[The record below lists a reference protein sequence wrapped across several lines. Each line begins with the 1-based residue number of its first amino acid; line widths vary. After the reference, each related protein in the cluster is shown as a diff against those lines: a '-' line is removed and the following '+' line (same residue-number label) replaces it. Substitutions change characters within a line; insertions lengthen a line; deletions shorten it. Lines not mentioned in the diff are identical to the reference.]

1 MESTSLPVHR
11 EIKHN
16 DKLYHYERTL
26 DEAGTMIVA
35 VYLDSS
41 ANHRMIVK
49 FEKSDKSRATFN
61 EEVIMQGLHRK

>member
-16 DKLYHYERTL
+16 EKVYHYERTI
-26 DEAGTMIVA
+26 DDAGATIVA
-35 VYLDSS
+35 VFLDSS

-49 FEKSDKSRATFN
+49 LERSDKSSATFN
-61 EEVIMQGLHRK
+61 EEVNMQGLYRK